1 MEIGCLYEDDELF
14 VLNKPSGMLVHRG
27 WGVAETA
34 LVDFARSRT
43 KEGAAHPIQR
53 LDRGASGPV
62 LFAKSA
68 MLAHEVSEWAEQ
80 GGCRKHYLALVRGE
94 TPDHLDIDHPITR
107 REQGPRVAARTVV
120 RRIAM
125 RPTEPRHVSLVSAT
139 PLTGRLHQVRR
150 HLKHADHPLIGD
162 GRYGRGEL
170 NRAFRDRYQLERLA
184 LHAYSWSVRRRD
196 SEHVT
201 RGLVPLP
208 SDLAEPLIRMGFDL
222 DANGLPVGLLPAD
235 IDP

>member
-1 MEIGCLYEDDELF
+1 MDIDCLYEDDELF

-43 KEGAAHPIQR
+43 QQGAAHPVQR

-68 MLAHEVSEWAEQ
+68 LLAHQVSEWAHE
-80 GGCRKHYLALVRGE
+80 GRCRKHYLALVRGV
-94 TPDHLDIDHPITR
+94 TLDHLDIDHPITR
-107 REQGPRVAARTVV
+107 REQGPRVEARTVV
-120 RRIAM
+120 RRIAT

-150 HLKHADHPLIGD
+150 HLKHADHPLLGD

-184 LHAYSWSVRRRD
+184 LHAYSWSVRRRG
-196 SEHVT
+196 SEQVT

-208 SDLAEPLIRMGFDL
+208 ADLAEPLLRMGFDL
-222 DANGLPVGLLPAD
+222 DANGLPAGLPFAD
-235 IDP
+235 TDA